1 MEYLGTKYQ
10 IYEGDDLKVFRL
22 IKINS
27 KEDKYTLKCGNDKRI
42 VKIDELRKSYIK
54 LTPDA
59 SIGVMVT
66 KDNIGKNVIINV
78 NKASDLAKNDSTPSI
93 IITQDIYSRFKNIQA
108 QNAAATNKIYVSE
121 CYVKEIMGKDDI
133 MLKDLLSYDE
143 ILFSIDGFLYIED
156 TVNDIIEILQS
167 GMNEINSALKEI
179 KEKRCT
185 SDLFIGYFDNLKD
198 LLNFNDFMI
207 NYRYIFNITQVE
219 FVVDIGNNKTEDG
232 EINLNKK
239 QIKMIEDILRKYITD
254 VHVIKYDKDIDISKI
269 VTNTHLMISDKMGII
284 YLISYTVDGDYPI
297 DNDIESPMLNLLK
310 NRR

>member
-1 MEYLGTKYQ
+1 MEFLGTKYQ
-10 IYEGDDLKVFRL
+10 IYEGDKLKVFRL
-22 IKINS
+22 IKINY
-27 KEDKYTLKCGNDKRI
+27 KENEYTLKCEKEKKVVNNE
-42 VKIDELRKSYIK
+42 ELRDKYIR

-78 NKASDLAKNDSTPSI
+78 NKANDLAKNDKIPSI
-93 IITQDIYSRFKNIQA
+93 IIMQDIYSRIKNIQA
-108 QNAAATNKIYVSE
+108 QNVAATNKIYVSE
-121 CYVKEIMGKDDI
+121 CYVKEIMGQDET

-143 ILFSIDGFLYIED
+143 ILFSIDAFLYIED
-156 TVNDIIEILQS
+156 TVNDILEILQS
-167 GMNEINSALKEI
+167 GMDEINSALKEI
-179 KEKRCT
+179 KKKRCT

-232 EINLNKK
+232 EIILNNK

-269 VTNTHLMISDKMGII
+269 VTNTHLMISDKMGVI
-284 YLISYTVDGDYPI
+284 YLISYVANGDYPI
-297 DNDIESPMLNLLK
+297 DNDIESSMLNLLK
-310 NRR
+310 K

>member
-1 MEYLGTKYQ
+1 MEFLGTKYQ
-10 IYEGDDLKVFRL
+10 IYEGDKLKVFRL

-27 KEDKYTLKCGNDKRI
+27 KENEYTLKCEKEKKVVNNE
-42 VKIDELRKSYIK
+42 ELRDKYIR

-78 NKASDLAKNDSTPSI
+78 NKANDLAKNDKIPSI
-93 IITQDIYSRFKNIQA
+93 IIMQDIYSRIKNIQA
-108 QNAAATNKIYVSE
+108 QNVAATNKIYVSE
-121 CYVKEIMGKDDI
+121 CYVKEIMGQDET

-143 ILFSIDGFLYIED
+143 ILFSIDAFLYIED
-156 TVNDIIEILQS
+156 TVNDILEILQS
-167 GMNEINSALKEI
+167 GMDEINSALKEI
-179 KEKRCT
+179 KKKRCT

-198 LLNFNDFMI
+198 LLNFNDFII

-219 FVVDIGNNKTEDG
+219 FVVDIGNNRTEDG
-232 EINLNKK
+232 EIILNNK

-269 VTNTHLMISDKMGII
+269 VTNTHLMISDKMGVI
-284 YLISYTVDGDYPI
+284 YLISYVANGDYPI
-297 DNDIESPMLNLLK
+297 DNDIESSMLNLLK
-310 NRR
+310 K

>member
-1 MEYLGTKYQ
+1 MEFLGTKYQ
-10 IYEGDDLKVFRL
+10 IYEGDKLKIFRL

-27 KEDKYTLKCGNDKRI
+27 KEKEYTLKCEKEEKVVNNEELKDK
-42 VKIDELRKSYIK
+42 YIR

-78 NKASDLAKNDSTPSI
+78 NKANDLAKNDKIPSI
-93 IITQDIYSRFKNIQA
+93 IIMQDIYSRIKNIQA
-108 QNAAATNKIYVSE
+108 QNVAATNKIYVSE
-121 CYVKEIMGKDDI
+121 CYVKEIMGQDET

-143 ILFSIDGFLYIED
+143 ILFSIDAFLYIED
-156 TVNDIIEILQS
+156 TVNDILEILQS
-167 GMNEINSALKEI
+167 GMDEINSALKEI
-179 KEKRCT
+179 KKKRCT

-198 LLNFNDFMI
+198 LLNFNDFII

-232 EINLNKK
+232 EIILNNK

-269 VTNTHLMISDKMGII
+269 VTNTHLMISDKMGVI
-284 YLISYTVDGDYPI
+284 YLISYVANGDYPI
-297 DNDIESPMLNLLK
+297 DNDIESSMLNLLK
-310 NRR
+310 K